1 MVAISGCRAE
11 GTAGQIFSPTAF
23 GRHSVRTYSTTSHKY
38 RSMAEPEV
46 ATKAPENDAAE
57 QSLFPNDSRAQEGA
71 SMGVGETP
79 ILERGTQL

>member
-1 MVAISGCRAE
+1 
-11 GTAGQIFSPTAF
+11 
-23 GRHSVRTYSTTSHKY
+23 
-38 RSMAEPEV
+38 MAEPEV